1 MEELELLEEYA
12 SLLLTID
19 QIALL
24 LGMDASEL
32 RRLIRHGKNDHS
44 KAYNRGKLKT
54 IMEVRKQTVEFAK
67 KGSPAAE
74 ALVNS
79 FIIKQLQN
87 E

>member
-24 LGMDASEL
+24 LGMDSQVL
-32 RRLIRHGKNDHS
+32 RRKIRQGKNDHS
-44 KAYNRGKLKT
+44 RAYNRGKLKT

-74 ALVNS
+74 ALING
-79 FIIKQLQN
+79 FITKQLHN

>member
-1 MEELELLEEYA
+1 MEDLEQLEEYA

-24 LGMDASEL
+24 MKIDAQEL
-32 RRLIRHGKNDHS
+32 RRQIRHGKNDVALS
-44 KAYNRGKLKT
+44 YQRGKLKT
-54 IMEVRKQTVEFAK
+54 IVEIRKQTVEFAK

-74 ALVNS
+74 NLVQTY
-79 FIIKQLQN
+79 IVKQSQN

>member
-1 MEELELLEEYA
+1 MEDIEKLEEYA

-24 LGMDASEL
+24 LEIDAQEL
-32 RRLIRHGKNDHS
+32 RRKIRHGKNDIAD
-44 KAYNRGKLKT
+44 AYNRGKLKT
-54 IMEVRKQTVEFAK
+54 IVEIRKQTVEFAK

-74 ALVNS
+74 NLVQS
-79 FIIKQLQN
+79 YIVKQTQN

>member
-24 LGMDASEL
+24 LGIDATEL
-32 RRLIRHGKNDHS
+32 RRLIRHGKNDHA

-74 ALVNS
+74 ALVNG
-79 FIIKQLQN
+79 FITKQLQN

>member
-24 LGMDASEL
+24 LGIDATEL

-74 ALVNS
+74 ALVNG
-79 FIIKQLQN
+79 FITKQLQN